1 MNLDYTA
8 VVIAILAAI
17 LSGMGTAIIAGLRE
31 NKKEKIRK
39 SERDQ
44 DHLKLEVKDLKIE
57 LYKIERELTEWKD
70 KYYNTIQELILVK
83 SELEE
88 TMLKL
93 SYIDHHIDDLESLD
107 REFLK

>member
-1 MNLDYTA
+1 MNLDYTS
-8 VVIAILAAI
+8 VVIAVLAAI
-17 LSGMGTAIIAGLRE
+17 LSGMGTAVIAGLRD
-31 NKKEKIRK
+31 NRKEKIRK
-39 SERDQ
+39 AERDQ

-93 SYIDHHIDDLESLD
+93 SFIDHHIENLEALD
-107 REFLK
+107 REF